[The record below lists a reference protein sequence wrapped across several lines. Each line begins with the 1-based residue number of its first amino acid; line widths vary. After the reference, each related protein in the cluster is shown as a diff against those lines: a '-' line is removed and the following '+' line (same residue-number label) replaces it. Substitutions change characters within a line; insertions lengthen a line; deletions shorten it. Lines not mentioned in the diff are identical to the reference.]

1 MIIIIKFFLTVPYI
15 SKSPNMIA
23 KAAITSGE
31 ILRGMWL
38 VMMTGKKISR
48 TIKPRQT
55 ALMVKIFSKQN
66 PINKQLIQ

>member
-1 MIIIIKFFLTVPYI
+1 MIVKFFLTDPYI

-31 ILRGMWL
+31 RGMWL
-38 VMMTGKKISR
+38 VMMTGKTISR

-55 ALMVKIFSKQN
+55 ALMVKIFS
-66 PINKQLIQ
+66 